1 MNIFEFA
8 LKKEAQSQAVYLE
21 LAKTAPTIGMK
32 NIFTMLADDEKRH
45 YQTIAKMEKEENVDL
60 SECKILADSRKI
72 LAKLK
77 TEKKKCKLDGSQLDV
92 YKKAQENEEASE
104 RFYREK
110 AHETKDEYQRK
121 LFLSLAEEENNHS
134 AILNEIIELIGHPE
148 AFLENAE
155 FNKR

>member
-21 LAKTAPTIGMK
+21 LAKAAPTIGMK

-45 YQTIAKMEKEENVDL
+45 YQTIVKMEKEENVDL

-72 LAKLK
+72 LAKFRA
-77 TEKKKCKLDGSQLDV
+77 EKMKFKLDSSQLDA
-92 YKKAQENEEASE
+92 YKKAQESEDTSEA
-104 RFYREK
+104 FYREK

-134 AILNEIIELIGHPE
+134 VILNEIIELIGHPE